1 MTSESRL
8 EMGEELDS
16 EWRREIEAQI
26 GALFVLVEA
35 TLVSQMTSVP
45 PTERARVKE
54 ALLEVAARTGGRP
67 MALLEI
73 SIARVFQSFS

>member
-1 MTSESRL
+1 MTAESRL
-8 EMGEELDS
+8 EMGEELDN

-26 GALFVLVEA
+26 GALLVLVEA

-67 MALLEI
+67 MALLEV

>member
-8 EMGEELDS
+8 EMGEELDN

-45 PTERARVKE
+45 PNERARVKE

-67 MALLEI
+67 MALLEV
-73 SIARVFQSFS
+73 SIGRVFQSFS